1 MNAVLCCVVIIY
13 ILIYVCMYVCINTY
27 THEETIVL
35 WYKIYSFSLEGK
47 SEKRLLYFALSA
59 SIVVVCFLNGG
70 GDVSTVVE
78 IIIVIYTKNEMEN
91 GKLKKNGCKDTTKK

>member
-1 MNAVLCCVVIIY
+1 M
-13 ILIYVCMYVCINTY
+13 YVCMYICINTY

-78 IIIVIYTKNEMEN
+78 IIIVIYEKWN
-91 GKLKKNGCKDTTKK
+91 GKRKIKKKWM